1 MLPMFTSMRD
11 FDSWLA
17 SFRPSIADYKYYTD
31 FIIENRDFTLL
42 KGDCIELLN
51 SFDFKF
57 DMIFADPPYHLSNG
71 GISVQNGKMVSVN
84 KGDWDKSNGY
94 EEDYLFDKSWIAT
107 CRNKLKS
114 NGTIWISGTYHN
126 IFSVARCLTELGFKI
141 LNCITWEKTN
151 PPPNLSCKYFTYA
164 AEYILWARKEPKV
177 PHYFNYE
184 LMKKINGGTQMRDV
198 WRLPAIARWEKSC
211 GKHPTQKPLCV
222 LSRIIQA
229 STLPGAWIL
238 DPFTGSSTTGIAA
251 NLLGRRFLGIDQNE
265 EFLELSKA
273 RRNELNSINRRNE
286 ILIKLEKQ
294 ANLFRNKD
302 ANVFCEPEEYYGLDL
317 PF

>member
-1 MLPMFTSMRD
+1 
-11 FDSWLA
+11 
-17 SFRPSIADYKYYTD
+17 
-31 FIIENRDFTLL
+31 
-42 KGDCIELLN
+42 
-51 SFDFKF
+51 
-57 DMIFADPPYHLSNG
+57 MIFADPPYHLSNG
-71 GISVQNGKMVSVN
+71 GISVQSGKMVSVN

-94 EEDYLFDKSWIAT
+94 EEDYLFDKSWIFA

-126 IFSVARCLTELGFKI
+126 IFSVARCLAELGFKI

-151 PPPNLSCKYFTYA
+151 PPPNLSCKYFTHS
-164 AEYILWARKEPKV
+164 AEYILWARKEQKV
-177 PHYFNYE
+177 SHYFNYE
-184 LMKKINGGTQMRDV
+184 LMKIINGGTQMRDV
-198 WRLPAIARWEKSC
+198 WRLPAIAPWEKSC

-265 EFLELSKA
+265 EFLELSKE
-273 RRNELNSINRRNE
+273 RREEINDISKRT
-286 ILIKLEKQ
+286 LYLEKLQKQ
-294 ANLFRNKD
+294 AQLFEDKEIQSLND
-302 ANVFCEPEEYYGLDL
+302 PLLENGQDL

>member
-1 MLPMFTSMRD
+1 MGVLRCVMFGDYRQLHD
-11 FDSWLA
+11 GKNLA
-17 SFRPSIADYKYYTD
+17 VNILLKNRCAFCHELFRP
-31 FIIENRDFTLL
+31 
-42 KGDCIELLN
+42 
-51 SFDFKF
+51 
-57 DMIFADPPYHLSNG
+57 
-71 GISVQNGKMVSVN
+71 
-84 KGDWDKSNGY
+84 
-94 EEDYLFDKSWIAT
+94 
-107 CRNKLKS
+107 
-114 NGTIWISGTYHN
+114 
-126 IFSVARCLTELGFKI
+126 
-141 LNCITWEKTN
+141 
-151 PPPNLSCKYFTYA
+151 
-164 AEYILWARKEPKV
+164 
-177 PHYFNYE
+177 
-184 LMKKINGGTQMRDV
+184 
-198 WRLPAIARWEKSC
+198 
-211 GKHPTQKPLCV
+211 
-222 LSRIIQA
+222 